1 MDYCTNYLSTHNFNF
16 SKFMQ
21 IEVLANFLLWRVQ
34 LHGQLN
40 FIIATVEAIQAAK
53 IMYESIG
60 KTVIFIHGLA
70 MRSKKNK
77 RLSADQHDITL

>member
-1 MDYCTNYLSTHNFNF
+1 MSILRDNLLFKNDMDYCTDYLSTHNFNF

-40 FIIATVEAIQAAK
+40 FIKATVEAFQAAK
-53 IMYESIG
+53 NN
-60 KTVIFIHGLA
+60 V
-70 MRSKKNK
+70 
-77 RLSADQHDITL
+77 